1 MRGVGCE
8 GWTELSLRFLGAAL
22 GKVGYGREAER
33 FGPGLRKRVAGTRAA
48 NAGLY
53 GGGGPEAKDLAELVI
68 ALGGAATG
76 GCGILLARQG
86 DVGHPL
92 PTWTVVLAAPLLA
105 SLVFAGAGGL
115 LRWWYGQR
123 FLREVLLP
131 HALLKLECAVA
142 GALFGGAVLLAIGH
156 AAERQ
161 WAVLDLGGHAWVFVA
176 SVRALSVLSRRAA
189 GRAAREERDEERDV
203 EGAEG

>member
-1 MRGVGCE
+1 M
-8 GWTELSLRFLGAAL
+8 LLRVLGAAL
-22 GKVGYGREAER
+22 GKVGYGPEAGR

-53 GGGGPEAKDLAELVI
+53 GGGGPEAKGLAELVI
-68 ALGGAATG
+68 ALGGAVTG
-76 GCGILLARQG
+76 GCGVLLARQG
-86 DVGHPL
+86 GHPL
-92 PTWTVVLAAPLLA
+92 PTGTVVLAVPLLA
-105 SLVFAGAGGL
+105 SLVFVGAGGL
-115 LRWWYGQR
+115 LRWLYGQR

-131 HALLKLECAVA
+131 HVLLKLECAVA
-142 GALFGGAVLLAIGH
+142 GDLFGGAVLLAIGH

-176 SVRALSVLSRRAA
+176 SVRALSVVSRRAA
-189 GRAAREERDEERDV
+189 GRAREKRDKERDV